1 MHFLKSIVESP
12 ILEDPAQNHMEVHR
26 HFYRYSK
33 GIFIGPALKI
43 SQTRTKITLKGSH
56 EYEDLIEELV
66 LNSISDPRHEFEIKG
81 TLITGADLSTTIE
94 NLGFNWNLKASTGKT
109 KNFKAS
115 LLSKTS
121 REQLKEAIDVF
132 RKNSYFLISF
142 TINPSCKVT
151 TKKNIPQPSKKKVED
166 DDINQRIQFCN
177 GVLPANES
185 NIKRVIQESIPD
197 FLNDLP
203 DNWKTITIMNN
214 YKITDIVLPKNI
226 KDSHLLRIMAIRKG
240 KLIRTVEVD
249 SKTIEKQYSIVV

>member
-12 ILEDPAQNHMEVHR
+12 ILEDPAQNHMEIHR

-33 GIFIGPALKI
+33 GVFIGPALKI
-43 SQTRTKITLKGSH
+43 SRTSTKITLKGSH

-66 LNSISDPRHEFEIKG
+66 LNSISDSQHEFEIKG

-94 NLGFNWNLKASTGKT
+94 DLGFSWNLKASTGKT

-115 LLSKTS
+115 VLSKTS
-121 REQLKEAIDVF
+121 KEQLKKAIDAF
-132 RKNSYFLISF
+132 RKNSYFLISY

-151 TKKNIPQPSKKKVED
+151 TKKSIPQPSKKKIEE

-177 GVLPANES
+177 GALPVTES
-185 NIKRVIQESIPD
+185 NIKRVIEESIPD

-203 DNWKTITIMNN
+203 GNWKTIIIMNY
-214 YKITDIVLPKNI
+214 YKISDIVLPKNI
-226 KDSHLLRIMAIRKG
+226 KDSHMLRIMAIRKG
-240 KLIRTVEVD
+240 KLIRTMEFD

>member
-12 ILEDPAQNHMEVHR
+12 ILEDPAQNHMEIHR

-33 GIFIGPALKI
+33 GVFIGPALKI
-43 SQTRTKITLKGSH
+43 SRTSTKITLKGSH

-66 LNSISDPRHEFEIKG
+66 LNSISDSQHEFEIKG

-94 NLGFNWNLKASTGKT
+94 DLGFSWNLKASTGKT

-115 LLSKTS
+115 VLSKTS
-121 REQLKEAIDVF
+121 KEQLKKAIDAF
-132 RKNSYFLISF
+132 RKNSYFLISY

-151 TKKNIPQPSKKKVED
+151 TKKSIPQPSKKKIEE

-177 GVLPANES
+177 GALPVTES
-185 NIKRVIQESIPD
+185 NIKRVIEESIPD

-203 DNWKTITIMNN
+203 GNWKTIIIMNY

-226 KDSHLLRIMAIRKG
+226 KDSHMLRIMAIRKG
-240 KLIRTVEVD
+240 KLIRTMEFD

>member
-12 ILEDPAQNHMEVHR
+12 ILEDPAQNHMGIHR

-33 GIFIGPALKI
+33 GVFIGPALKI
-43 SQTRTKITLKGSH
+43 SRTSTKITLKGSH

-66 LNSISDPRHEFEIKG
+66 SNSISDPLHEFEIKG
-81 TLITGADLSTTIE
+81 TLITGTDLSTTIE

-115 LLSKTS
+115 ILSKTS
-121 REQLKEAIDVF
+121 KEQLKEAIAAF

-151 TKKNIPQPSKKKVED
+151 TKKNIPQPSKKKVEE

-185 NIKRVIQESIPD
+185 NIKRVIKESLPD

-226 KDSHLLRIMAIRKG
+226 KDSQLLRIMAIRKG
-240 KLIRTVEVD
+240 KLFRTMEVD
-249 SKTIEKQYSIVV
+249 SKSIEKQYSIVV